1 MCVCARARATTRS
14 NTISGSELKDKM
26 GDEDAQLLTSTV
38 EDALAWLEAEAESA
52 TTEELEAKQK
62 VRTSVLVSS

>member
-1 MCVCARARATTRS
+1 
-14 NTISGSELKDKM
+14 LKDKM

>member
-1 MCVCARARATTRS
+1 
-14 NTISGSELKDKM
+14 M

-38 EDALAWLEAEAESA
+38 EDALAWLESAEAESA